1 MGLSPRIWSCWLDT
15 HDSDGLTM
23 VFCMAKL
30 GYPHHHPLDIRC
42 IPGTHGI
49 HLLGLIIN
57 ILHKNHRL
65 STSNRFFHCPLPSGY
80 LLHSYGKSPLFK
92 GKPSIS
98 MGHLYHGYVTNNQMV
113 SSWFQH
119 IHLIQNFKAPR
130 LQIHHPVLL
139 ISSSPLTTSVVVR
152 PWLDKTPCSGNVESM
167 AWSHHHHPNNFYI
180 L

>member
-1 MGLSPRIWSCWLDT
+1 
-15 HDSDGLTM
+15 M
-23 VFCMAKL
+23 VLCMAKL
-30 GYPHHHPLDIRC
+30 GYPHHHPLDIRR
-42 IPGTHGI
+42 ILGTHGI

-57 ILHKNHRL
+57 ILHKNHRVDYPHQ
-65 STSNRFFHCPLPSGY
+65 TFFFHCPLPSGY
-80 LLHSYGKSPLFK
+80 LLHSYGKSPLLI

-113 SSWFQH
+113 SSWFQ
-119 IHLIQNFKAPR
+119 QV
-130 LQIHHPVLL
+130 HHPVLL